1 METPNLFA
9 NKTNTRITS
18 EKYISKH
25 YPEFYKFLNDKYSP
39 YNVSFNEKIYM
50 YKMGMDHPQECKLCG
65 KYTKLT
71 NMTVGYR
78 TYCSSKCCNADPDK
92 IQEQQNVML
101 QKYGVVSP
109 SQMQGHMEK
118 VRKTKLERYGDENYS
133 NRDKM
138 KQTKLER
145 YGDENYANFEKT
157 KQTKLERY
165 GDAYFTN
172 QEKRTKT
179 NQERYGSS
187 SPFGN
192 DRVREKTRQTKLE
205 RYGDENYVNLKKT
218 KQTLLERYGDEN
230 YVNLKKM
237 KQTLLERYG
246 DENYSNREKA
256 NKTFKQNVIYRI
268 PELLDYDK
276 NGDWIIE
283 CPHNECDKCID
294 KQFVTPYN
302 IYYDRKRLGI
312 EVCTKLM
319 PIDPHSGT
327 SLELFIRD
335 ILDEYKIEYLC
346 NDRNILSPKELD
358 IYIPSKKIAIEC
370 NGVFYHSS
378 QVIRS
383 YKQHEEKW
391 RLCKDKGIQLLTI
404 WEDWIKNKPDIV
416 RSIIINKLG
425 LCKNTLFARKCK
437 IQEISSNEC
446 EKFLNENHIQG
457 ACKSGIRLGLT
468 YNNELVSVMTF
479 NKKRGMMGDK
489 DRTKDEWEL
498 SRFCNK
504 MGVHIP
510 GAASKLLLYF
520 KTHYQWTSIYS
531 FSSNDISDGNLYNV
545 LGFENIEGINHC
557 YWYVDKDMHRYH
569 RSHFS
574 KDNIVK
580 MGIKE
585 DKEGWTENEVTQE
598 LNLFKIYDSGQQKWI
613 LKKEPR

>member
-1 METPNLFA
+1 
-9 NKTNTRITS
+9 
-18 EKYISKH
+18 
-25 YPEFYKFLNDKYSP
+25 
-39 YNVSFNEKIYM
+39 
-50 YKMGMDHPQECKLCG
+50 
-65 KYTKLT
+65 
-71 NMTVGYR
+71 
-78 TYCSSKCCNADPDK
+78 
-92 IQEQQNVML
+92 
-101 QKYGVVSP
+101 
-109 SQMQGHMEK
+109 MQGHMEK

-157 KQTKLERY
+157 KQTKIERY

-172 QEKRTKT
+172 QEKRSRT
-179 NQERYGSS
+179 NQELYGSS

-192 DRVREKTRQTKLE
+192 DEVREKSRQTKIE
-205 RYGDENYVNLKKT
+205 RYGDNEYLFVNKTINKLYNIYDTLSIHYNNREQAISTCIKKYGYPSPMMNDMIKNKSLSSYRKT
-218 KQTLLERYGDEN
+218 KISGEPDLIG
-230 YVNLKKM
+230 
-237 KQTLLERYG
+237 
-246 DENYSNREKA
+246 
-256 NKTFKQNVIYRI
+256 
-268 PELLDYDK
+268 YDV
-276 NGDWIIE
+276 NGDWIIK
-283 CPHNECDKCID
+283 CPHKECNKCID
-294 KQFVTPYN
+294 KQFVTPRS
-302 IYYDRKRLGI
+302 IYYDRKRLGAEI
-312 EVCTKLM
+312 CTKLM
-319 PIDPHSGT
+319 PIDSHSGT

-378 QVIRS
+378 QVIHS

-391 RLCKDKGIQLLTI
+391 KLCKDKGIQLLTL

-416 RSIIINKLG
+416 KSIIINKLG
-425 LCKNTLFARKCK
+425 LCKNTVFARKCK

-468 YNNELVSVMTF
+468 YNNELLSIMTF

-489 DRTKDEWEL
+489 NRIKDEWEL

-504 MGVHIP
+504 LGVHIP
-510 GAASKLLLYF
+510 GAASKLLSYF

-545 LGFENIEGINHC
+545 LGFENIGGINHC

-574 KDNIVK
+574 KNNIVK

-585 DKEGWTENEVTQE
+585 NKEGWTENEVTQE